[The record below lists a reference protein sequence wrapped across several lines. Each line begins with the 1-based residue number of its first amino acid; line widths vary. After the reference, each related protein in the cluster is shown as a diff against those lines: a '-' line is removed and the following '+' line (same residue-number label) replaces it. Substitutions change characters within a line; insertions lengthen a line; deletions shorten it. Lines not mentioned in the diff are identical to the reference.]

1 MSKRLGLP
9 VKTRMRHDAHFVE
22 ELAAEHTR
30 AIGQFLALDLIRPNP
45 NQPRQTFERLEEL
58 VASIQ
63 RVGILEPLLVR
74 RAASGYE
81 IVSGERRYRAAR
93 AAQLE
98 EVPCIVLDVD
108 DARALEIALI
118 ENLQRQ
124 DLSAFEE
131 SEALQALID
140 QFGFTHDDVAERISK
155 SRSSVTES
163 LSLLAMPREV
173 RAQLEEA
180 RIRGKSLLLEIC
192 RCDTVEEM
200 ATLAQRVIS
209 EGLTRDDLRK
219 MRRAAQK
226 AAAAEETASTT
237 KRRPPRRIT
246 FRSKGGVTVTVF
258 LGNDEVSLADV
269 ERSLLEAIRS
279 LRSNGIP
286 AS

>member
-9 VKTRMRHDAHFVE
+9 VTTRMRHDAHFVE

-30 AIGQFLALDLIRPNP
+30 ALGQFLSLELIRPNP
-45 NQPRQTFERLEEL
+45 NQPRQVFERLEEL

-74 RAASGYE
+74 RAASGYQ
-81 IVSGERRYRAAR
+81 IISGERRFRAAR

-163 LSLLAMPREV
+163 LSLLVMPREV

-180 RIRGKSLLLEIC
+180 GIRGKSLLLEIT
-192 RCDTVEEM
+192 RCDTAEEM
-200 ATLAQRVIS
+200 AALAQRVIN

-219 MRRAAQK
+219 IRRAEQK
-226 AAAAEETASTT
+226 AAAAEEVASTT
-237 KRRPPRRIT
+237 KRRAPRRLT
-246 FRSKGGVTVTVF
+246 FRSKEGVTVSVF

-279 LRSNGIP
+279 LRCNGIP
-286 AS
+286 AI

>member
-9 VKTRMRHDAHFVE
+9 VTTRMRHDAHFVE
-22 ELAAEHTR
+22 ELATEHTR
-30 AIGQFLALDLIRPNP
+30 AIGQFLSLELLRPNP

-74 RAASGYE
+74 RAASGYQ

-93 AAQLE
+93 AAELE

-131 SEALQALID
+131 SEALQALVD

-155 SRSSVTES
+155 SRTSVTES

-173 RAQLEEA
+173 RAKLEEA
-180 RIRGKSLLLEIC
+180 GIRSKSLLLEIC
-192 RCDTVEEM
+192 RCDAVEEM
-200 ATLAQRVIS
+200 VSLAQRVIA

-219 MRRAAQK
+219 IRRAEQK
-226 AAAAEETASTT
+226 AAEVEEAGTTT
-237 KRRPPRRIT
+237 KQRPPRRLT
-246 FRSKGGVTVTVF
+246 FRSKEGVTVTVF
-258 LGNDEVSLADV
+258 LGSDEVSLADV

-279 LRSNGIP
+279 LRSKGIP
-286 AS
+286 TI

>member
-1 MSKRLGLP
+1 VSKRLGLP
-9 VKTRMRHDAHFVE
+9 VTTRMRHDAHFVE
-22 ELAAEHTR
+22 ELATEHTR
-30 AIGQFLALDLIRPNP
+30 AIGQFLSLELLRPNP

-74 RAASGYE
+74 RAASGYQ

-93 AAQLE
+93 AAELE

-131 SEALQALID
+131 SEALQALVD

-155 SRSSVTES
+155 SRTSVTES

-173 RAQLEEA
+173 RAKLEEA
-180 RIRGKSLLLEIC
+180 GIRSKSLLLEIC
-192 RCDTVEEM
+192 RCDAVEEM
-200 ATLAQRVIS
+200 ISLAQRVIA

-219 MRRAAQK
+219 IRRAEQK
-226 AAAAEETASTT
+226 AAEVEEAGTTT
-237 KRRPPRRIT
+237 KRRPPRRLT
-246 FRSKGGVTVTVF
+246 FRSKEGVTVSVF
-258 LGNDEVSLADV
+258 LGSDEVSLADV

-279 LRSNGIP
+279 LRSKGIP
-286 AS
+286 TI

>member
-9 VKTRMRHDAHFVE
+9 VTTRMRHDAHFVE
-22 ELAAEHTR
+22 ELATEHTR
-30 AIGQFLALDLIRPNP
+30 AIGQFLSLELLRPNP

-74 RAASGYE
+74 RAASGYQ

-93 AAQLE
+93 AAELE

-131 SEALQALID
+131 SEALQALVD

-155 SRSSVTES
+155 SRTSVTES
-163 LSLLAMPREV
+163 LSLLAMPREA
-173 RAQLEEA
+173 RTKLEEA
-180 RIRGKSLLLEIC
+180 GIRSKSLLLEIC
-192 RCDTVEEM
+192 RCDAVEEM
-200 ATLAQRVIS
+200 VRLAQRVIA

-219 MRRAAQK
+219 IRRAEQK
-226 AAAAEETASTT
+226 AAEVEEAGTTT
-237 KRRPPRRIT
+237 KRRPPRRLT
-246 FRSKGGVTVTVF
+246 FRSKEGVTVSVF
-258 LGNDEVSLADV
+258 LGSDDVSLADV

-279 LRSNGIP
+279 LRSKGIP
-286 AS
+286 TI

>member
-9 VKTRMRHDAHFVE
+9 VTTRMRHDAHFVE
-22 ELAAEHTR
+22 ELATEHTR
-30 AIGQFLALDLIRPNP
+30 AIGQFLSLELLRPNP

-74 RAASGYE
+74 RAASGYQ

-93 AAQLE
+93 AAELE

-131 SEALQALID
+131 SEALQALVD

-155 SRSSVTES
+155 SRTSVTES

-173 RAQLEEA
+173 RAKLEEA
-180 RIRGKSLLLEIC
+180 GIRSKSLLLEIC
-192 RCDTVEEM
+192 RCDAVEEM
-200 ATLAQRVIS
+200 VSLAQRVIA

-219 MRRAAQK
+219 IRRAEQK
-226 AAAAEETASTT
+226 AAEVEEAGTTT
-237 KRRPPRRIT
+237 KRRPPRRLT
-246 FRSKGGVTVTVF
+246 FRSKEGVTVSVF
-258 LGNDEVSLADV
+258 LGSDEVSLADV

-279 LRSNGIP
+279 LRSKGIP
-286 AS
+286 TI

>member
-1 MSKRLGLP
+1 
-9 VKTRMRHDAHFVE
+9 MRHDAHFVE

-30 AIGQFLALDLIRPNP
+30 ALGQFLSLELIRPNP
-45 NQPRQTFERLEEL
+45 NQPRQVFERLEEL

-74 RAASGYE
+74 RAASGYQ
-81 IVSGERRYRAAR
+81 IISGERRFRAAR

-163 LSLLAMPREV
+163 LSLLVMPREV

-180 RIRGKSLLLEIC
+180 GIRGKSLLLEIT
-192 RCDTVEEM
+192 RCDTAEEM
-200 ATLAQRVIS
+200 AALAQRVIN

-219 MRRAAQK
+219 IRRAEQK
-226 AAAAEETASTT
+226 AAAAEEVASTT
-237 KRRPPRRIT
+237 KRRAPRRLT
-246 FRSKGGVTVTVF
+246 FRSKEGVTVSVF

-286 AS
+286 AI

>member
-9 VKTRMRHDAHFVE
+9 VTTQMRHDAHFVE

-30 AIGQFLALDLIRPNP
+30 GLGQFLPLELLRPNP
-45 NQPRQTFERLEEL
+45 NQPRQVFERLEEL

-74 RAASGYE
+74 RVASGYQ
-81 IVSGERRYRAAR
+81 IISGERRYRAAR

-98 EVPCIVLDVD
+98 EVPCIVLEVD

-163 LSLLAMPREV
+163 LNLLAMPRGV
-173 RAQLEEA
+173 RTQLEEA
-180 RIRGKSLLLEIC
+180 GIRGKSLLLEIC
-192 RCDTVEEM
+192 RCDTGEQM
-200 ATLAQRVIS
+200 AALAQRVIK

-219 MRRAAQK
+219 IRRAEQK
-226 AAAAEETASTT
+226 ARSDGEGAGTT
-237 KRRPPRRIT
+237 KRRPPRRLT
-246 FRSKGGVTVTVF
+246 FRSKEGVTVSVF
-258 LGNDEVSLADV
+258 LGNDDVSLADV

-279 LRSNGIP
+279 LRSKGIP
-286 AS
+286 TH

>member
-9 VKTRMRHDAHFVE
+9 VTTRMRHDAHFVE

-30 AIGQFLALDLIRPNP
+30 ALGQFLSLELIRPNP
-45 NQPRQTFERLEEL
+45 NQPRQVFERLEEL

-74 RAASGYE
+74 RAASGYQ
-81 IVSGERRYRAAR
+81 IISGERRFRAAR

-163 LSLLAMPREV
+163 LSLLVMPREV

-180 RIRGKSLLLEIC
+180 GIRGKSLLLEIT
-192 RCDTVEEM
+192 RCDTAEEM
-200 ATLAQRVIS
+200 AALAQRVIN

-219 MRRAAQK
+219 IRRAEQK
-226 AAAAEETASTT
+226 AAAAEEVASTT
-237 KRRPPRRIT
+237 KRRAPRRLT
-246 FRSKGGVTVTVF
+246 FRSKEGVTVSVF

-286 AS
+286 AI

>member
-1 MSKRLGLP
+1 
-9 VKTRMRHDAHFVE
+9 MRHDAHFVE
-22 ELAAEHTR
+22 ELATEHTR
-30 AIGQFLALDLIRPNP
+30 AIGQFLSLELLRPNP

-74 RAASGYE
+74 RAASGYQ

-93 AAQLE
+93 AAELE

-131 SEALQALID
+131 SEALQALVD

-155 SRSSVTES
+155 SRTSVTES

-173 RAQLEEA
+173 RAKLEEA
-180 RIRGKSLLLEIC
+180 GIRSKSLLLEIC
-192 RCDTVEEM
+192 RCDAVEEM
-200 ATLAQRVIS
+200 ISLAQRVIA

-219 MRRAAQK
+219 IRRAEQK
-226 AAAAEETASTT
+226 AAEVEEAGTTT
-237 KRRPPRRIT
+237 KRRPPRRLT
-246 FRSKGGVTVTVF
+246 FRSKEGVTVSVF
-258 LGNDEVSLADV
+258 LGSDEVSLADV

-279 LRSNGIP
+279 LRSKGIP
-286 AS
+286 TI

>member
-1 MSKRLGLP
+1 VSKRLGLP
-9 VKTRMRHDAHFVE
+9 VTTRMRHDAHFVE
-22 ELAAEHTR
+22 ELATEHTR
-30 AIGQFLALDLIRPNP
+30 AIGQFLSLELLRPNP

-74 RAASGYE
+74 RAASGYQ

-93 AAQLE
+93 AAELE

-131 SEALQALID
+131 SEALQALVD

-155 SRSSVTES
+155 SRTSVTES

-173 RAQLEEA
+173 RAKLEEA
-180 RIRGKSLLLEIC
+180 GIRSKSLLLEIC
-192 RCDTVEEM
+192 RCDAVEEM
-200 ATLAQRVIS
+200 VSLAQRVIA

-219 MRRAAQK
+219 IRRAEQK
-226 AAAAEETASTT
+226 AAEVEEAGTTT
-237 KRRPPRRIT
+237 KQRPPRRLT
-246 FRSKGGVTVTVF
+246 FRSKEGVTVTVF
-258 LGNDEVSLADV
+258 LGSDEVSLADV

-279 LRSNGIP
+279 LRSKGIP
-286 AS
+286 TI

>member
-1 MSKRLGLP
+1 
-9 VKTRMRHDAHFVE
+9 MRHDAHFVE
-22 ELAAEHTR
+22 ELATEHTR
-30 AIGQFLALDLIRPNP
+30 AIGQFLSLELLRPNP

-74 RAASGYE
+74 RAASGYQ

-93 AAQLE
+93 AAELE

-131 SEALQALID
+131 SEALQALVD

-155 SRSSVTES
+155 SRTSVTES
-163 LSLLAMPREV
+163 LSLLAMPREA
-173 RAQLEEA
+173 RTKLEEA
-180 RIRGKSLLLEIC
+180 GIRSKSLLLEIC
-192 RCDTVEEM
+192 RCDAVEEM
-200 ATLAQRVIS
+200 VRLAQRVIA

-219 MRRAAQK
+219 IRRAEQK
-226 AAAAEETASTT
+226 AAEVEEAGTTT
-237 KRRPPRRIT
+237 KRRPPRRLT
-246 FRSKGGVTVTVF
+246 FRSKEGVTVSVF
-258 LGNDEVSLADV
+258 LGSDDVSLADV

-279 LRSNGIP
+279 LRSKGIP
-286 AS
+286 TI

>member
-1 MSKRLGLP
+1 MSKRVGLP
-9 VKTRMRHDAHFVE
+9 VTTRMRHDAHFVE

-30 AIGQFLALDLIRPNP
+30 ALGQFLSLELLRPNP

-74 RAASGYE
+74 RAASGYQ

-155 SRSSVTES
+155 SRTSVTES

-180 RIRGKSLLLEIC
+180 GIRGKSLLLEIC
-192 RCDTVEEM
+192 RCDTPEEM
-200 ATLAQRVIS
+200 ASLAQRVVK

-219 MRRAAQK
+219 IRRAEQK
-226 AAAAEETASTT
+226 AAAAEEASSTT
-237 KRRPPRRIT
+237 KRRPPRRLT
-246 FRSKGGVTVTVF
+246 FRSKEGVTVSVF

-279 LRSNGIP
+279 LRSKGIP
-286 AS
+286 TN

>member
-9 VKTRMRHDAHFVE
+9 VTTRMRHDAHFVE
-22 ELAAEHTR
+22 ELATEHTR
-30 AIGQFLALDLIRPNP
+30 AIGQFLSLELLRPNP

-74 RAASGYE
+74 RAASGYQ

-93 AAQLE
+93 AAELE

-131 SEALQALID
+131 SEALQALVD

-155 SRSSVTES
+155 SRTSVTES

-173 RAQLEEA
+173 RAKLEEA
-180 RIRGKSLLLEIC
+180 GIRSKSLLLEIC
-192 RCDTVEEM
+192 RCDAVEEM
-200 ATLAQRVIS
+200 VSLAQRVIA

-219 MRRAAQK
+219 IRRAEQK
-226 AAAAEETASTT
+226 AAEVEEAGATT
-237 KRRPPRRIT
+237 KRRPPRRLT
-246 FRSKGGVTVTVF
+246 FRSKEGVTVSVF
-258 LGNDEVSLADV
+258 LGSDEVSLADV

-279 LRSNGIP
+279 LRSKGIP
-286 AS
+286 SI

>member
-9 VKTRMRHDAHFVE
+9 VTTRMRHDAHFVE

-30 AIGQFLALDLIRPNP
+30 ALGQFLSLELIRPNP
-45 NQPRQTFERLEEL
+45 NQPRQVFERLEEL

-74 RAASGYE
+74 RAASGYQ
-81 IVSGERRYRAAR
+81 IISGERRFRAAR
-93 AAQLE
+93 AAQLK

-163 LSLLAMPREV
+163 LSLLVMPREV

-180 RIRGKSLLLEIC
+180 GIRGKSLLLEIT
-192 RCDTVEEM
+192 RCDTAKEM
-200 ATLAQRVIS
+200 AALAQRVIN

-219 MRRAAQK
+219 IRRAEQK
-226 AAAAEETASTT
+226 AAAAEEVASTT
-237 KRRPPRRIT
+237 KRRAPRRLT
-246 FRSKGGVTVTVF
+246 FRSKEGVTVSVF

-286 AS
+286 AI

>member
-9 VKTRMRHDAHFVE
+9 VTTRMRHDAHFVE
-22 ELAAEHTR
+22 ELATEHTR
-30 AIGQFLALDLIRPNP
+30 AIGQFLSLELLRPNP

-74 RAASGYE
+74 RAASGYQ

-131 SEALQALID
+131 SEALQALVD
-140 QFGFTHDDVAERISK
+140 KFGFTHDDVAERISK
-155 SRSSVTES
+155 SRTSVTES
-163 LSLLAMPREV
+163 LSLLSMPREV

-180 RIRGKSLLLEIC
+180 GVRSKSLLLEIC
-192 RCDTVEEM
+192 RCDSAEEM
-200 ATLAQRVIS
+200 AGLAQRVIDQ
-209 EGLTRDDLRK
+209 GLTRDDLRK
-219 MRRAAQK
+219 MRRAEQK
-226 AAAAEETASTT
+226 AAAAAEAGSAT
-237 KRRPPRRIT
+237 KRRPPRRLT
-246 FRSKGGVTVTVF
+246 FRSKEGVTVSVF

-279 LRSNGIP
+279 LRSKGIP
-286 AS
+286 AI